1 MRVGWSSPDPYPTR
15 RRIGPLGWLRVGLRG
30 VPLVVLVFGGLAILL
45 MMRLIERPIY
55 GDRRPWTPHV
65 VQWVCRGA
73 LRILRIRLHREGK
86 IMRHKGAFVAN
97 HSSWLD
103 IFVLNAC
110 ARVYFVSKAEVAN
123 WVGIG
128 WLARATGT
136 VFIERKREQAAKQRE
151 ILARRLDMG
160 HALMIFPEG
169 TSSDGLRVLPF
180 KSTLFEALY
189 SVKAEDLWV
198 QPVTVSYH
206 APAQA
211 DARFYGWWGDMDF
224 APHLLDI
231 LAAGRAGA
239 VDVVFHEPLAISA
252 YANRKDLAKWAGA
265 VVADSLK
272 VGAVDAP

>member
-1 MRVGWSSPDPYPTR
+1 MRAGWSSPDPYPER
-15 RRIGPLGWLRVGLRG
+15 RPIGPVGWLRVGLRG
-30 VPLVVLVFGGLAILL
+30 VPLVALVFGGLAVLL
-45 MMRLIERPIY
+45 LIRLIERPLF
-55 GDRRPWTPHV
+55 GDRRPWTPHL

-73 LRILRIRLHREGK
+73 VRLLRIRVNCRGT

-110 ARVYFVSKAEVAN
+110 ARVYFVSKAEVAK
-123 WVGIG
+123 WLGIG

-136 VFIERKREQAAKQRE
+136 VFIERKREQAAMQRE
-151 ILARRLDMG
+151 LLARRLDMG

-189 SVKAEDLWV
+189 SVNADDLWV

-206 APAQA
+206 GPAQE
-211 DARFYGWWGDMDF
+211 DPRFYGWWGDMDF
-224 APHLLDI
+224 APHLLTV
-231 LAAGRAGA
+231 LATGKAGR
-239 VDVVFHEPLAISA
+239 VDVVFHEPLAIDA
-252 YANRKDLAKWAGA
+252 FANRKELAKHTGTVVADGLNVAGA
-265 VVADSLK
+265 VQA
-272 VGAVDAP
+272 